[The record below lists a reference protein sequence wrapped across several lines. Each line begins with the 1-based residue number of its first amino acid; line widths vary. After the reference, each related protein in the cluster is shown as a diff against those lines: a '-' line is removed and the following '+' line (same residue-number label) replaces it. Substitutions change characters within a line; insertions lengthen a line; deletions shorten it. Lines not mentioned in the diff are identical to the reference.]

1 MSLKSSSKSF
11 WITFPKVVQLISHTS
26 KKKVKLDLK
35 NVTKLK
41 AITQSSS
48 YKSSLKCNVAIKWL
62 DKNKYSALQ
71 LHTRTE
77 MRSSTGFVLHKM
89 MMMMRRSVQF
99 WAVTGSEECRL
110 RRTKFG
116 NTVSFLNV
124 TPVISCF
131 CPPPANILLS
141 ASLWVGTRSS
151 GRQIFPLRRWRWTD
165 CWLLPVRHWTCYSL
179 LTHDF
184 GAKKAIN
191 QMVAV

>member
-1 MSLKSSSKSF
+1 M
-11 WITFPKVVQLISHTS
+11 
-26 KKKVKLDLK
+26 
-35 NVTKLK
+35 
-41 AITQSSS
+41 
-48 YKSSLKCNVAIKWL
+48 
-62 DKNKYSALQ
+62 
-71 LHTRTE
+71 
-77 MRSSTGFVLHKM
+77 MR
-89 MMMMRRSVQF
+89 RRSVQF

-131 CPPPANILLS
+131 CLPPANILLS

-179 LTHDF
+179 LRQGKPSLYGNTHDF
-184 GAKKAIN
+184 GAKKKKKPLIKWWQSN
-191 QMVAV
+191 KTIQPPHSQIFHLYIFTLVQCCIYGFNSFQIRCSKSLKTGFSWN

>member
-1 MSLKSSSKSF
+1 MKVLLDYFSKSRPADF
-11 WITFPKVVQLISHTS
+11 LHI
-26 KKKVKLDLK
+26 KKKSEVGPQ
-35 NVTKLK
+35 NGTKLK

-62 DKNKYSALQ
+62 DKNKYSALH

-77 MRSSTGFVLHKM
+77 MRSPTGFVLHKM
-89 MMMMRRSVQF
+89 MMRSSSVQF

-110 RRTKFG
+110 RSTKFG

-151 GRQIFPLRRWRWTD
+151 GRQIFPLRRWRWTG

-179 LTHDF
+179 LRQGTPSLYCNTHDF
-184 GAKKAIN
+184 GGEKSH
-191 QMVAV
+191 